1 MSFKKL
7 ALVTAMFA
15 ATSGAYAMEAM
26 DDESLAAATGQ
37 DGITVT
43 ITVPATG
50 ITMNQIIHDTD
61 GWDPLN
67 AVVQDNA
74 VGAAY
79 QTNAGAIVI
88 GNAAAGGTK
97 TPMKIVRDTDLATAV
112 VEAGA
117 LNVTL
122 DIDADGGNGIADAN
136 SGYNG
141 GAFLNIK
148 LGLQAGT
155 TISTGDI
162 SVAKTTGL
170 GSVTNAAQSNV
181 IMKSSDIVLGATN
194 VNIQLGNESQ
204 TYVWDTNN
212 NGVTTDAV
220 DVKTAM
226 IKLNTTMGGGMTINN
241 FSLTDTSVGG
251 GDIAI
256 GRMILRDAGGADLTV
271 GSVGVNVVAG
281 GLQIDIAEIGGA
293 SGLYQSMERVR
304 LGASTTAALGD
315 IEVIGLN
322 LNGTSITVAG
332 H

>member
-26 DDESLAAATGQ
+26 DEEALAAATGQ
-37 DGITVT
+37 DGITVS
-43 ITVPATG
+43 ITVPAAG

-61 GWDPLN
+61 GWDPTN
-67 AVVQDNA
+67 AIAQDNA

-79 QTNAGAIVI
+79 SARAGAIVI
-88 GNAAAGGTK
+88 GNAVVGGTR
-97 TPMKIVRDTDLATAV
+97 TPMKIVRDTDLATAGV
-112 VEAGA
+112 QAGP
-117 LNVTL
+117 LDVTL
-122 DIDADGGNGIADAN
+122 VIDADGGTGVADAN

-141 GAFLNIK
+141 GAFLNIGV
-148 LGLQAGT
+148 GLQSGT
-155 TISTGDI
+155 TITTGDI

-170 GSVTNAAQSNV
+170 GTVTNAAQSGI

-194 VNIQLGNESQ
+194 MNIQLGNESQ

-212 NGVTTDAV
+212 NGNTTDAT
-220 DVKTAM
+220 DLRTAM
-226 IKLNTTMGGGMTINN
+226 IKLDSTMVGGLTINN
-241 FSLTDTSVGG
+241 FSLSDTSTGG

-256 GRMILRDAGGADLTV
+256 GRMRLRDDGGADLTI
-271 GSVGVNVVAG
+271 GSVGVNVVAA
-281 GLQIDIAEIGGA
+281 GLRVDIASIGGA
-293 SGLYQSMERVR
+293 SGLYQSMERVQ
-304 LGASTTAALGD
+304 LGANTTAALGD

-322 LNGTSITVAG
+322 LNGTSITITG